1 MKVEHT
7 TDGRT
12 VEHLASGNIRVNGLL
27 IECSVKTW
35 AMKDARGN
43 LVVGTDAPDS
53 TSMLLLRNP
62 TRAEAGAEL
71 ARVAQ
76 ELKQAGDA
84 PDYATAFRMAR
95 RLLPL
100 HAKVYDATPANPAA
114 VRR

>member
-1 MKVEHT
+1 LETVVKVEHT

-27 IECSVKTW
+27 IERSVKTW

-53 TSMLLLRNP
+53 TPMLRNP

-84 PDYATAFRMAR
+84 PDYPAAFKMAR
-95 RLLPL
+95 RILPV
-100 HAKVYDATPANPAA
+100 HAKVYDAA
-114 VRR
+114 